1 MKNMKQKLFA
11 ITLILLSIVSIS
23 AKNKLEDDMKLFN
36 SWFEGRF
43 DNFAQHYNDKENKVE
58 HSHEQIHS
66 IFKKIDLPKIGKH
79 TFFVQQYLDGDEAKV
94 YRQRLYNFTV
104 DKTEKALKLTIY
116 NFDDEKKYRDSH
128 LDSGKLNGLTIA
140 NLTTPIGCE
149 VYWTLNK
156 TRDKFTGYMKKDACK
171 VVSKR
176 SGKTIIITDD
186 LFLTK
191 DEIWINDQA
200 KDEQGNYVFGNK
212 AGVHAKLKRVR
223 WFEGWTA
230 ILKNGETPM
239 TNKDFSGDEYDG
251 KVKLLIHD
259 QGGTVKLND
268 KYSVQLAQLQHK
280 SGLWVMTLSVI
291 EISSG
296 RKVAYTWT
304 NPEAEKLGIN
314 LRWLQSSFTLKK

>member
-1 MKNMKQKLFA
+1 MKKFFVVTS
-11 ITLILLSIVSIS
+11 IILLSFTSIFS
-23 AKNKLEDDMKLFN
+23 KGLEDDLKLFT

-43 DNFAQHYNDKENKVE
+43 DNFAQYYNDKENKAE
-58 HSHEQIHS
+58 FPHQNIHS
-66 IFKKIDLPKIGKH
+66 IFKKVALPQIGK
-79 TFFVQQYLDGDEAKV
+79 TVFYVQQYSEGDEAKI
-94 YRQRLYNFTV
+94 YRQRLYNFTL
-104 DKTEKALKLTIY
+104 DKAEKAIKLTIY

-128 LDSGKLNGLTIA
+128 LGPSKLNSLTMA
-140 NLTTPIGCE
+140 NLTTTTGCE
-149 VYWTLNK
+149 VYWQLNK
-156 TRDKFTGYMKKDACK
+156 ERDKFSGIMKKDACK

-212 AGVHAKLKRVR
+212 SGVHDKLKKVR

-230 ILKNGETPM
+230 VLKTGETSLA
-239 TNKDFSGDEYDG
+239 NQDFKTEEYEG
-251 KVKLLIHD
+251 KTKVLLHD
-259 QGGTVKLND
+259 QGGMVKLNE

-280 SGLWVMTLSVI
+280 SGTWVLTLKILENST
-291 EISSG
+291 G
-296 RKVAYTWT
+296 KAVAYSWT

-314 LRWLQSSFTLKK
+314 LRWVQAGFSLKK